1 MKKGVRQGLPF
12 SPLIFILSIDI
23 LIKKLDGIL
32 NGIKIDNKDT
42 TECIV
47 SNSKLSD
54 NKSFKLNSSS
64 PSSITVKSLAFADDI
79 AVFNS
84 NKDDMRNS
92 LQILSEFASFSNL
105 RLNQRKTIIYTNHTA
120 SNIEVLKEALPRDL
134 QSVAIMDLPRLTLS
148 TSALL

>member
-32 NGIKIDNKDT
+32 NGIKIDNEDT

-84 NKDDMRNS
+84 SKDDMLNS